1 MELGVFREDVDWN
14 QWNCLLSN
22 ITTLCTRVTERHG
35 HWEPWVDQQ
44 RSPWNGRQPWVGQQ
58 LWVVG
63 LLWVGRKRS
72 LGTYVVSARE
82 TQGRTSHTCSGQISN
97 NIYEREMKSGKC
109 VKKFLLSEVCWP
121 CNDKFSSHILTPSPG
136 LPSLPEVQIP
146 SSVGQ

>member
-1 MELGVFREDVDWN
+1 MLKEHLNYFILSLLNYRTIN
-14 QWNCLLSN
+14 SYLLSN

-58 LWVVG
+58 LWVVW

-72 LGTYVVSARE
+72 LGTNVVSARE

-97 NIYEREMKSGKC
+97 HIYEREMKSGKLRKMC
-109 VKKFLLSEVCWP
+109 IT
-121 CNDKFSSHILTPSPG
+121 DKNVPIFGFFCKGRRTFG
-136 LPSLPEVQIP
+136 
-146 SSVGQ
+146 